1 LFLIIIYNQCSKE
14 KDMIKLL
21 LATNNQ
27 GKLDELQSLLSDL
40 DLTLVSPAD
49 IGLDLQVKERGL
61 NYMENAV
68 LKAAIFADAAQM
80 WTIADDSGLEV
91 DVLDGAPG
99 LYSARYAPQPNASDK
114 DRRQYLI
121 QNLKEFPRP
130 WKATFHSVIALV
142 GPEGSP
148 IVTCGTCPGD
158 IIPVDRGHGG
168 FGYDKIFRLAAN
180 GLTMAELT
188 PEKKNLLSHR
198 AQAAAKLIPIFETLF
213 AHSLS
218 PVE

>member
-1 LFLIIIYNQCSKE
+1 
-14 KDMIKLL
+14 MIKLL

-27 GKLDELQSLLSDL
+27 GKLAELRSLFCGL
-40 DLTLVSPAD
+40 DLELLSPAD
-49 IGLDLQVKERGL
+49 LELELQVKERGL
-61 NYMENAV
+61 NYLENAV

-80 WTIADDSGLEV
+80 WTLADDSGLEV
-91 DVLDGAPG
+91 EALDGAPG
-99 LYSARYAPQPNASDK
+99 LYSARYATQPNATDK
-114 DRRQYLI
+114 DRRLYLV

-148 IVTCGTCPGD
+148 IVTRGACSGD
-158 IIPVDRGHGG
+158 IIPEDRGHGG

-188 PEKKNLLSHR
+188 SEKKNQLSHR
-198 AQAAAKLIPIFETLF
+198 AQAAAKLIPILETLF
-213 AHSLS
+213 EYSLH
-218 PVE
+218 PVERG